1 MEFITPYTVGTGI
14 AVYFFLTLFLFGFN
28 LAQYLL
34 LISAVWFGMCI
45 TAEAVAIKL
54 QLGGQENVV
63 WFALGFCC
71 CVLAGGVIFR
81 GWKVFEKFKE
91 RKNET

>member
-1 MEFITPYTVGTGI
+1 MEFITPYTIGAVI

-28 LAQYLL
+28 IAQYLV

-45 TAEAVAIKL
+45 TAEAVARKQ

-63 WFALGFCC
+63 WFVLGFCG
-71 CVLAGGVIFR
+71 CVLAGDVIFR
-81 GWKVFEKFKE
+81 GWKVFY
-91 RKNET
+91 R